1 MRLKKPMLVIMITL
15 ICLFILSISSY
26 AIDEDSCTDIVLGKK
41 VTPDGSIVTSHT
53 CDGQYDSRINII
65 PAADHEAGTMAPVYK
80 GIIRAYPQFFDTH
93 PYMRS
98 YGTMKKLG
106 EIPEVPHTY
115 KIFSIAYPM
124 ANEHQVLIGETTL
137 GNETECSPNLEE
149 AIMYIEQLEIFGLQR
164 AKTARECIKIMGEL
178 AEEYGYAD
186 RGECLTVTDSQEA
199 WVFEIYAV
207 GPLWTKKSGKPG
219 AVWCAQRV
227 PDDHITVVPNMS
239 RIAQIDPSDT
249 ENFIC
254 SDNYMDVAI
263 ELGLYDPDIGEPFI
277 WNFAYSNA
285 KNKSRDGNWIRAW
298 RVYSLLAPSGNWKME
313 HAPYYPFSV
322 KAEKTVSFQDVI
334 AMFRDTMIGTP
345 YDMTEDPDWYVKV
358 ASGPDR
364 GKWMKSSLA
373 SPQVDVYWR
382 SLLDIEYFRP
392 MGRYYCS
399 YFFVSQAR
407 DWLPNEIGGV
417 LWFGLDNPENS
428 PFVPLYVGVEKVPES
443 WKILDRKKF
452 DKNSAWWAFG
462 SVDDQVNHLYG
473 HLKPMLDEVL
483 MPMQQEMY
491 DMQDTIEQTALQLY
505 EKDPELAKKFL
516 TDYTASQM
524 KKAESTY
531 WDLFERFV
539 FELNN
544 NTIRVIY

>member
-1 MRLKKPMLVIMITL
+1 MRVKKTLLVLSITL
-15 ICLFILSISSY
+15 ILLVVFGITSL
-26 AIDEDSCTDIVLGKK
+26 ACTDIVLGKS

-65 PAADHEAGTMAPVYK
+65 SAADHESGTMTPVYK
-80 GIIRAYPQFFDTH
+80 GIIRAYPQFFEKH
-93 PYMRS
+93 PYMRG
-98 YGTMKKLG
+98 YGKMEKLG
-106 EIPEVPHTY
+106 EIPEVSHTY
-115 KIFSIAYPM
+115 KIFSIAYPF
-124 ANEHQVLIGETTL
+124 ANEHQVIIGETTL
-137 GNETECSPNLEE
+137 GNEKECSPNKDE

-164 AKTARECIKIMGEL
+164 AKTARECIKVMGEL

-186 RGECLTVTDSQEA
+186 RGDCLTVTDSNEA

-207 GPLWTKKSGKPG
+207 GPLWVKESGKSG

-227 PDDHITVVPNMS
+227 PDDHITVIPNMS
-239 RIAQIDPSDT
+239 RIKEIDPSDN

-263 ELGLYDPDIGEPFI
+263 ELGLYDPDSGEPFI

-313 HAPYYPFSV
+313 HAPFYPFSV
-322 KAEKTVSFQDVI
+322 KAEKKASFQDVI
-334 AMFRDTMIGTP
+334 TMFRDVMKGTP
-345 YDMTEDPDWYVKV
+345 YDMTEDPDWYIE
-358 ASGPDR
+358 APSGPDR
-364 GKWMKSSLA
+364 GKWVKSSLA
-373 SPQVDVYWR
+373 SPQVLGYWR

-399 YFFVSQAR
+399 YFFVSQTR

-428 PFVPLYVGVEKVPES
+428 PFVPLYVGVEEVPES

-473 HLKPMLDEVL
+473 QLKPMLDDVL

-491 DMQDTIEQTALQLY
+491 DMQEAIEQTALQLY
-505 EKDPELAKKFL
+505 EKSPELAKKFL
-516 TDYTASQM
+516 TDYTGSQM

-544 NTIRVIY
+544 NTTRVIY